1 MGSPGRPP
9 FKPTAAQ
16 RRQVEELVSCGMG
29 HTDIARALG
38 IARETLRKYFADEL
52 AEGLARRRAEVIA
65 LLYKSARKGN
75 VSAQKA
81 LDLATAR
88 AGAQASFAEDAEPA
102 PRPVKLGKKEQAQL
116 DAATAGEGSEWG
128 DDLKPGIRPN

>member
-9 FKPTAAQ
+9 FKPTTAQ
-16 RRQVEELVSCGMG
+16 RRQVEELVSCGMSPP
-29 HTDIARALG
+29 DIARALG
-38 IARETLRKYFADEL
+38 IARETLRKHFADEL

-81 LDLATAR
+81 LDLATSR
-88 AGAQASFAEDAEPA
+88 AVAQAAFVEDPDAA
-102 PRPVKLGKKEQAQL
+102 PRPLKLGKKEQAQL

-128 DDLKPGIRPN
+128 DDLKPGVRPN